1 MLYEIYHQTAFHYQ
15 NIVTFSHNLARLK
28 PKETLSQQ
36 VLDFAMDV
44 EPLAYEKSRFVDMFG
59 NEASHILIREAH
71 DSLQVIGK
79 SHVKVDE
86 VVLQKRIEDATT
98 SPVTYE
104 EAREYFLSF
113 DGSAIESKLF
123 LFDSERISKA
133 SEAIK
138 TYALASFNPQRNLV
152 EAAHE
157 FMERIYE
164 DFAFVPGFSDVTT
177 PIEEI
182 FEAKKGVCQDF
193 AQFAIAALRSIGLPA
208 KYMSGYIETI
218 APEGKPKLF
227 GTDAS
232 HAWFAIFIP
241 HFGWMEFDPTN
252 NLVPCGQHI
261 LLGSGRD
268 YADIAPLKGVVTSS
282 GASRLSIAVD
292 VKPMENNAR
301 EEESV

>member
-1 MLYEIYHQTAFHYQ
+1 MVYEIYHQTAFHYQ
-15 NIVTFSHNLARLK
+15 NIVTFSHNIARLK
-28 PKETLSQQ
+28 PKETLGQK
-36 VLDFAMDV
+36 VLDFTMDV
-44 EPLAYEKSRFVDMFG
+44 EPFAYEESRFVDMFG

-79 SHVKVDE
+79 SHVEVDE
-86 VVLQKRIEDATT
+86 ALLNRRH
-98 SPVTYE
+98 E
-104 EAREYFLSF
+104 EARESTMTYAQALEYFAAF
-113 DGSAIESKLF
+113 NESAIESKLF

-193 AQFAIAALRSIGLPA
+193 AQFAIAALRSIGLPT

-232 HAWFAIFIP
+232 HAWFALFIP

-252 NLVPCGQHI
+252 NLIPCGQHI

-292 VKPMENNAR
+292 VKRIENGRTENNA
-301 EEESV
+301 